1 MIYLITDRCDP
12 PDEKETLKCAI
23 CIDFKFYKNKTKQTN
38 KGICLEAGA
47 LATCGGTQI
56 YLEKDSLSKTNE
68 FNVCE
73 GAVIKDKGI

>member
-1 MIYLITDRCDP
+1 MFYLLTDRCDP
-12 PDEKETLKCAI
+12 HDEKESWKCAFVLI
-23 CIDFKFYKNKTKQTN
+23 LNFTKTKQNN
-38 KGICLEAGA
+38 KDKCLEAGA

-68 FNVCE
+68 FNVCD